1 METKSVNV
9 ASKEST
15 SGHFTKGAKRVVM
28 LNDITET
35 SFVEG
40 DCLLTTKNHTDLP
53 MKSDCLITIQ
63 QVYNPF
69 SKMFEKSRD

>member
-1 METKSVNV
+1 MNTKTINV

-28 LNDITET
+28 LDDVTET

-40 DCLLTTKNHTDLP
+40 DCLLTTKNHTDLH

-63 QVYNPF
+63 NVYNPF
-69 SKMFEKSRD
+69 SKMFEKSKD

>member
-1 METKSVNV
+1 MTTKDVNV

-15 SGHFTKGAKRVVM
+15 SGHFTKGATKVVM
-28 LNDITET
+28 LDEVTET

-40 DCLLTTKNHTDLP
+40 DCILTTKNHTDLP
-53 MKSDCLITIQ
+53 MKDKCLITIQ

-69 SKMFEKSRD
+69 SKMFQKSRD